1 MKVFIAAALAA
12 IATAQTVDPLKEE
25 TVYSEALGHD
35 NGCEHAIGH
44 DGHYDDNNVWILD
57 DDMDYEPEWRCLM
70 RPYLIKSTAQVA
82 QGQISIEAKTVE
94 AEKLRL
100 IEVHERLVRE
110 AADNLKKQQ
119 C

>member
-70 RPYLIKSTAQVA
+70 RPYLIKSTAQVE

-110 AADNLKKQQ
+110 AADNLKKQ
-119 C
+119 